1 MDKWKKVQNITHKR
15 FSEVI
20 YLLDGSKIFKINEKK
35 KKAMEESIYNLNHL
49 HISLDVGKGSISLQ
63 SRVLPAVGLP
73 PDYEIE
79 F

>member
-1 MDKWKKVQNITHKR
+1 
-15 FSEVI
+15 
-20 YLLDGSKIFKINEKK
+20 
-35 KKAMEESIYNLNHL
+35 MEESIYNLNHL

-63 SRVLPAVGLP
+63 SRALPAVGLP